1 MNAEHGLP
9 VVFGVAGGTGSG
21 KTTVA
26 RAILDQI
33 GAEQVAYVP
42 HDAYYRELSH
52 LSKEERARINFD
64 HPDALETE
72 LLVEHV
78 KALLAGRPIELPVYN
93 FTTHTRTDETI
104 HVEPAPIILLE
115 GILILSEPALRDLMD
130 IRIYVDTDADI
141 RFIRRLERDIT
152 ERGRTVESVIAQY
165 LTTVR
170 PMHLEFVE
178 PSKRHAD
185 VIVPEGGFNEVAMT
199 MIAARLKELLQVR
212 QNWEVG
218 ADPAGAEPTDRLP
231 H

>member
-1 MNAEHGLP
+1 MNPERGLP

-33 GAEQVAYVP
+33 GAEQVAYLP

-52 LSKEERARINFD
+52 LPKEERARINFD

-78 KALLAGRPIELPVYN
+78 KRLLAGDPIELPVYN

-104 HVEPAPIILLE
+104 HVEPAPIILVE
-115 GILILSEPALRDLMD
+115 GILIFSEPALRDLMD

-185 VIVPEGGFNEVAMT
+185 VIVPEGGFNQVAMT
-199 MIAARLKELLQVR
+199 MIAARLKELLQMR
-212 QNWEVG
+212 QNWQGNPDSTGVSN
-218 ADPAGAEPTDRLP
+218 
-231 H
+231 